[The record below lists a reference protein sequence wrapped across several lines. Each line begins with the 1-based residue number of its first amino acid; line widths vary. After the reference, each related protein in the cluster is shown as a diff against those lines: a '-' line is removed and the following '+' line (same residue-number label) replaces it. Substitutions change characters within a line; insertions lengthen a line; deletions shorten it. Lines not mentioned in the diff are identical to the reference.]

1 MNAVAAQSNGADK
14 AQDTGVVSGTN
25 TWKDG
30 LIQPK
35 QDNRYKTEDVTDTKG
50 RDFEDFF
57 LKREL
62 LMGIFEKGF
71 EKPSPIQEEAI
82 PIILQNRNVLA
93 RAKNGTGK
101 TAAYIIP
108 CLEKTDPEK
117 KHIQVL
123 ILIPTRE
130 LALQTSAIV
139 KEVGK
144 HMGVNCMVTT
154 GGTSLKDD
162 IMRLY
167 NTIHIIVATPGRIL
181 DLASKKVADL
191 SNCRTIIMDEADK
204 LLSEEFQPVLEEIL
218 GFCDK
223 SHQICLFSA
232 TFPVTVKSF
241 CKNHVPN
248 PYSINLMDELTLR
261 GITQFYAYV
270 EERQKVHCLNTL
282 FSKLEINQSIIFCN
296 SVNRVE
302 LLAKKITELGY
313 SCYYI
318 HAKMQQA
325 NRNRVF
331 HEFRN
336 GATRHL
342 VTSDLF
348 TRGIDIQSVNVV
360 INFDFPKNS
369 ETYLHRIGRSG
380 RFGHLGLAVNLITY
394 EDRHALRKVEQ
405 ELGTEIRPIPANVD
419 RSLYVG

>member
-1 MNAVAAQSNGADK
+1 MTSVQPAKPKSNGDII
-14 AQDTGVVSGTN
+14 SGTG
-25 TWKDG
+25 TYKDG
-30 LIQPK
+30 LIAPK
-35 QDNRYKTEDVTDTKG
+35 ADDRYMTEDVTQTKG
-50 RDFEDFF
+50 REFEDFF

-71 EKPSPIQEEAI
+71 EKPSPVQEEAI

-108 CLEKTDPEK
+108 SLEKIDTNL

-123 ILIPTRE
+123 VLIPTRE

-139 KEVGK
+139 KEIGK
-144 HMGVNCMVTT
+144 HMEPPLNCMVTT
-154 GGTSLKDD
+154 GGTSLRDD

-167 NTIHIIVATPGRIL
+167 NTVHMIVATPGRIL

-191 SNCRTIIMDEADK
+191 SKCSTIIMDEADK
-204 LLSEEFQPVLEEIL
+204 LLSPEFQPVLEQIIGL
-218 GFCDK
+218 CDPN
-223 SHQICLFSA
+223 HQICLFSA

-241 CKNHVPN
+241 CQKFVEQ

-318 HAKMQQA
+318 HAKMQQS

-348 TRGIDIQSVNVV
+348 TRGIDIQSVNCV

-380 RFGHLGLAVNLITY
+380 RFGHLGLSVNLITANDK
-394 EDRHALRKVEQ
+394 ESIRRVEK
-405 ELGTEIRPIPANVD
+405 ELGTEIRPIPANID